1 MVRVYC
7 AIGGFGT
14 GGMTRATLARASLLA
29 RAGYDV
35 TVLTL
40 KPLAD
45 FEELC
50 TRVVD
55 EGLVDPSV
63 ALVNPYQHL
72 ADAYRESRGY
82 VSLPDPPVR
91 YVRRGTTG
99 NRYRELGLDAA
110 GDPIVRVVRSV
121 ADSRILRVDYL
132 GEGRAVYRSERFADG
147 VPDLVT
153 DFADGARTAERYLSP
168 GGFGYLELDYD
179 PVSQQVREARSMDPA
194 TGQVARFACMDDLI
208 RHFAAMLIGD
218 SDEPAVLLCDD
229 IDTPTYF
236 RPMTS
241 ERLAVVPVIHENHLT
256 PSGEVIP
263 HLVPV
268 LECIDDFPAVVCL
281 THGEAEDIAS
291 ATGATN
297 LHVIPN
303 YVPAVD
309 APHTDPHR
317 QPGRYDVALVSRLV
331 QGKAA
336 DDALRA
342 FAIVAVQVPD
352 ARLLVYGRGEEMP
365 SLQTLAT
372 ELGIAERVSWEG
384 FTSTAVADLAAAR
397 VCITTSESEGF
408 GMVIVESMAV
418 GTPVVAMDCNYGPRD
433 LIVDGVTGYVVADRD
448 IEAFADRVCTLLID
462 DSVRADMSEAARAWV
477 SEHLSAR
484 RITAQWRELFDSLA

>member
-281 THGEAEDIAS
+281 THGEAEDIAA

-309 APHTDPHR
+309 ASHTDLHR

-342 FAIVAVQVPD
+342 FAIVAERVPD

-365 SLQTLAT
+365 SLQALAT

-397 VCITTSESEGF
+397 VSITTSESEGF

-433 LIVDGVTGYVVADRD
+433 LIVDGVTGYVVPDRD

-462 DSVRADMSEAARAWV
+462 DSVRADMSDAARAWV
-477 SEHLSAR
+477 SEHLGAR
-484 RITAQWRELFDSLA
+484 RITEQWRELFDSLA